1 MKTSELV
8 GQEAKCSCTVPHML
22 KVILCS
28 NLRISQPKQ
37 TTCPP
42 AFPVV
47 WFTRSAINFSRPL
60 LLPLQYTEADYHL
73 IWPLYRVIR
82 SYRKQDSDSEIM
94 SSRLLE
100 TTGTWNKNALLPS
113 PVPQIL
119 KEAITAPGKKGLSS
133 LKPPRKK
140 RFFCKSRYHKL
151 RIPIKMV

>member
-8 GQEAKCSCTVPHML
+8 GQEPKCNCTVPHML

-47 WFTRSAINFSRPL
+47 WFTSSAINFSRP

-73 IWPLYRVIR
+73 IWPLYRVIM

-100 TTGTWNKNALLPS
+100 TTGTWNKNSLLPS

-119 KEAITAPGKKGLSS
+119 KEAITATGKKRIIIIEASQKEGKDSS
-133 LKPPRKK
+133 ANQDTINLG
-140 RFFCKSRYHKL
+140 SL
-151 RIPIKMV
+151 